1 MPPGPRQSVPI
12 RTRGHYNIPMHRPCL
27 PRRAAV
33 LLLTLAMPLGGCRNA
48 ATPDRPRGSENAWAT
63 VNGREISREEV
74 EKAYRRE
81 APLQPKPSDEEAT
94 AAKLTLLG
102 EFIVQELLLEKA
114 RALKIELPESE
125 LDTAYAA
132 AKKNI
137 PDEAFEK
144 ELTARQLSA
153 ADMRE
158 SLRRDLLSQKVMER
172 EIISRIAV
180 TDQDIQAFYE
190 ANRAQFN
197 RAEDSFR
204 VAQITVTPVREP
216 AGTNRSGSDATS
228 AQEAQAKAVML
239 MERLKSGAPFAE
251 LAADYSE
258 DGQTAPRGGDLGFLP
273 ISQLRQVPAPLR
285 DAVLTSAPGSV
296 RLVSMGGGHTI
307 VLVVA
312 KDLAGQKDP
321 SMPEVR
327 EAITQSL
334 RGRKEQLLRAAYV
347 NALRNDAVI
356 VNHLAERLIETHSK
370 LPSVAPV
377 APAAPTR

>member
-1 MPPGPRQSVPI
+1 MTPSRFALPV
-12 RTRGHYNIPMHRPCL
+12 CL
-27 PRRAAV
+27 ALAFTAA
-33 LLLTLAMPLGGCRNA
+33 ACRSTTSA
-48 ATPDRPRGSENAWAT
+48 PDRPRGSENAWAT

-204 VAQITVTPVREP
+204 VAQI
-216 AGTNRSGSDATS
+216 
-228 AQEAQAKAVML
+228 
-239 MERLKSGAPFAE
+239 
-251 LAADYSE
+251 
-258 DGQTAPRGGDLGFLP
+258 
-273 ISQLRQVPAPLR
+273 
-285 DAVLTSAPGSV
+285 
-296 RLVSMGGGHTI
+296 
-307 VLVVA
+307 
-312 KDLAGQKDP
+312 
-321 SMPEVR
+321 
-327 EAITQSL
+327 
-334 RGRKEQLLRAAYV
+334 
-347 NALRNDAVI
+347 
-356 VNHLAERLIETHSK
+356 
-370 LPSVAPV
+370 
-377 APAAPTR
+377 

>member
-1 MPPGPRQSVPI
+1 MTPSRFALPV
-12 RTRGHYNIPMHRPCL
+12 CL
-27 PRRAAV
+27 ALAFASAA
-33 LLLTLAMPLGGCRNA
+33 CRSTTTSA
-48 ATPDRPRGSENAWAT
+48 PDRPRGSENAWAT
-63 VNGREISREEV
+63 VNGREISRETV

-81 APLQPKPSDEEAT
+81 APLQPKPSEEEAT
-94 AAKLTLLG
+94 AGKLTLLG
-102 EFIVQELLLEKA
+102 EFIVQELLLDKA
-114 RALKIELPESE
+114 RELKIELPESE

-137 PDEAFEK
+137 PDEQFEK
-144 ELTARQLSA
+144 ELTARQLTA

-172 EIISRIAV
+172 EIISKIAV

-197 RAEDSFR
+197 RPEDAFH
-204 VAQITVTPVREP
+204 VAQITVTPVKEP

-228 AQEAQAKAVML
+228 PQEAQAKAVML
-239 MERLKSGAPFAE
+239 MERLKSGAPFAD

-258 DGQTAPRGGDLGFLP
+258 DGQSAPRGGDLGFLP

-285 DAVLTSAPGSV
+285 DAVLSSAPGSV
-296 RLVSMGGGHTI
+296 RLVSIGGGHTI

-327 EAITQSL
+327 QAITQTL

-356 VNHLAERLIETHSK
+356 VNHLADRLVEAHSK
-370 LPSVAPV
+370 LPSTPSI
-377 APAAPTR
+377 APAAPAAPGAK